1 MTETEYSLEMK
12 DIVKSFYGVTVLRGV
27 NFGVKPGEVH
37 VLLGENGAG
46 KSTLMKILSG
56 VYKADSGDILL
67 EGEKVV
73 VKDPAHSLSLGIGM
87 VYQELSLVPEVSV
100 VENIWL
106 GNLPAGKMRFIDWN
120 SAKKKTKQIFND
132 LEVDIDVNRKTSLY
146 DLGIQQLIEIFRV
159 ISKNVKIVIL
169 DEPTSSLTDVEV
181 EKLFRT
187 IRTLKKQGIAFVYI
201 THKLEEVFEIGDR
214 VTVLRDGSTIGNT
227 IEDLKETT
235 EDDLVRMMVGRTID
249 EQYPKAP
256 AVTPEVMLE
265 ARGLSDGKNFFDVS
279 FTLHRGE
286 VLGVAGLVGSG
297 RSNLARALFGLRR
310 LKSGEIVYKGNPYF
324 PKNASTAIENRFGL
338 ITKDRKD
345 GLLLHMP
352 IRTNICISKKKGLVK
367 GGFRLQAK
375 EREEAEKYIGL
386 LNIDTTSSGKKV
398 RDLSGGNQQKVA
410 IARWICNGTELFIMD
425 EPTRGVDVGARVEVY
440 KLINEITG
448 NGGAVLMISSDM
460 PELLGM
466 SDTIMVMK
474 KGRITAMLESGEC
487 TQELILEK
495 AAGSEM
501 K

>member
-1 MTETEYSLEMK
+1 MAEYILEMK
-12 DIVKSFYGVTVLRGV
+12 DIVKSFYGITVLRGV
-27 NFGVKPGEVH
+27 NFGVRPGEVH

-56 VYKADSGDILL
+56 VYKADSGDILID
-67 EGEKVV
+67 GEKATVR
-73 VKDPAHSLSLGIGM
+73 DPAHSLALGIGM

-106 GNLPAGKMRFIDWN
+106 GNLPANKMKFVDWEA
-120 SAKKKTKQIFND
+120 AKKKTKQIFD
-132 LEVDIDVNRKTSLY
+132 ELGIDIDINAKTSSY

-159 ISKNVKIVIL
+159 ISKDVKIVIL

-181 EKLFRT
+181 EKLFHI
-187 IRTLKKQGIAFVYI
+187 IRELKKQGISFVYI

-214 VTVLRDGSTIGNT
+214 VTVLRDGSTIGST
-227 IEDLKETT
+227 IESIEETT

-249 EQYPKAP
+249 EQYPKVSS
-256 AVTPEVMLE
+256 VTPEVMLE
-265 ARGLSDGKNFFDVS
+265 ARGVSDGKNFFDVS
-279 FTLHRGE
+279 FALHKGE

-310 LKSGEIVYKGNPYF
+310 LTKGEIIYKGKQYT
-324 PKNASTAIENRFGL
+324 PKNPSHAIENRFGL

-352 IRTNICISKKKGLVK
+352 IRTNICVSKKDGLVK
-367 GGFRLQAK
+367 GGFRLRGNENK
-375 EREEAEKYIGL
+375 EAEKYIKL
-386 LNIDTTSSGKKV
+386 LNIDASSPGQKA

-410 IARWICNGTELFIMD
+410 VARWICNGTELFIMD

-440 KLINEITG
+440 NLINEITA

-460 PELLGM
+460 PELLGI
-466 SDTIMVMK
+466 SDNIMVMK
-474 KGRITAMLESGEC
+474 KGRVTAMLESGEC

-495 AAGSEM
+495 AAGSEI